1 MIPENDLF
9 IHLINK
15 QFEIA
20 GYDIS
25 IYNYEW
31 AKSTPEW
38 YSKLTISEEKEN
50 EFKDYFY
57 KTLKRK
63 VKLIDREYGMFI
75 LSYGLR
81 SKITSDVV

>member
-75 LSYGLR
+75 LSYGLM
-81 SKITSDVV
+81 KIIT

>member
-1 MIPENDLF
+1 MTTNDLF

-20 GYDIS
+20 GHDTS

-31 AKSTPEW
+31 AKSTSEW
-38 YSKLTISEEKEN
+38 YSKLTISEAKEK

-75 LSYGLR
+75 LAYGLK
-81 SKITSDVV
+81 SE